1 MKTKIMIVNDFNR
14 SVIWTILIKGALEL
28 SKLFKDIVNQMEVTG
43 AEYPIISVKTIY
55 LFQQKL
61 IPY

>member
-1 MKTKIMIVNDFNR
+1 MKTKIMMVNDFNR
-14 SVIWTILIKGALEL
+14 SVIWTILIKDALEL

-43 AEYPIISVKTIY
+43 TEYPILSVKTIY